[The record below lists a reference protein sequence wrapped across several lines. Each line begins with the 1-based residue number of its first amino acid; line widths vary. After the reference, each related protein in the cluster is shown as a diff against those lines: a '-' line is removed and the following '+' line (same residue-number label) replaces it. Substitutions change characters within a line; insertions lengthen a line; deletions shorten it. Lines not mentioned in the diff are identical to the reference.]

1 MVCLYIKVILMWCI
15 FFFWAAFISLVV
27 LRYNQKYRK
36 GDMNME
42 VEGRQEGQ
50 EQNMEMDD

>member
-1 MVCLYIKVILMWCI
+1 MWSI
-15 FFFWAAFISLVV
+15 FSCAAFISLVV

-36 GDMNME
+36 GDISME
-42 VEGRQEGQ
+42 VEGCQEEQ